1 MPPPNTPE
9 NSFAS
14 ESRLQRNSVIANAE
28 DSDRRRRFSLPA
40 HDEEQTESALD
51 LDLFLHSHNQSERL
65 WNRVN
70 QHIEIRSD
78 RDQSFNRNSS
88 HRTSSNSSVTP
99 PRRMDE
105 NVDSIPD
112 TDVPSPAPS
121 TVDLQPSD
129 HEAEYANFFRDPTL
143 FEQLHSSSEQ
153 TSTPLGATLENST
166 RNLSLADEQ
175 PAASLP
181 RNQSPAA
188 IVDTVP
194 QIISAQ
200 QLTESVPEVNA
211 TQTRRKKAKTPKLDW
226 HSLEYVGTYDE
237 NLDCPICRAPLVQP
251 EITTCFHIFCRKC
264 LWRSLCQEARCPID
278 RNLIGYFRT
287 SKGRVPFRPAPHI
300 ISNQLDNL
308 LVKCPNARCECVVAR
323 SGIAHHYKFECPFT
337 KIPCPDPSCNKL
349 VTRRGNEEGSCLHKI
364 LDCVYCSKPVEVAAL
379 EDHYDTDCSQKR
391 LVCAH
396 CLAAVPRH
404 LHGTHALDCAER
416 QIECKFRTS
425 GCAYVAKKKSF
436 GDHERTCL
444 YGMIMRMNRAHR
456 ADMTNME
463 TVLQDSQDR
472 VRKLEE
478 EMASRL
484 PPTIH
489 NLSIVP
495 PPLPPH
501 MHDYNDTHAHIH
513 TNALAQVHVQASPNA
528 VGNDDLSSYYD
539 AAAAGDALIRGENS
553 RDTQPEVQFGAELP
567 LARHGT
573 GGSSG
578 PDSSDD
584 HMSRIVAY
592 IDIFDAKVE
601 NLERY
606 LGEVDARQA
615 QMFINELGPLKDQIL
630 EMRNSMG
637 HLGMYVRWLME
648 SFRQTTKRSFGLRT
662 ATDEQVAGGR
672 PAVATSIG
680 PTVTNTADTLAA
692 VASDGGPPVVSATSV
707 LRTSTNI
714 PARRLS
720 DRENPPRL

>member
-1 MPPPNTPE
+1 
-9 NSFAS
+9 
-14 ESRLQRNSVIANAE
+14 
-28 DSDRRRRFSLPA
+28 
-40 HDEEQTESALD
+40 
-51 LDLFLHSHNQSERL
+51 
-65 WNRVN
+65 
-70 QHIEIRSD
+70 
-78 RDQSFNRNSS
+78 
-88 HRTSSNSSVTP
+88 
-99 PRRMDE
+99 MDE

-226 HSLEYVGTYDE
+226 HSLEYVGT
-237 NLDCPICRAPLVQP
+237 
-251 EITTCFHIFCRKC
+251 
-264 LWRSLCQEARCPID
+264 
-278 RNLIGYFRT
+278 
-287 SKGRVPFRPAPHI
+287 
-300 ISNQLDNL
+300 
-308 LVKCPNARCECVVAR
+308 
-323 SGIAHHYKFECPFT
+323 
-337 KIPCPDPSCNKL
+337 
-349 VTRRGNEEGSCLHKI
+349 
-364 LDCVYCSKPVEVAAL
+364 KPVEVAAL